1 MPEPRKQPLNQRNGF
16 RKFKE
21 DRFPAED
28 SKKVRKVRVICYDPD
43 ATDESSSSED
53 EGRGRSYVKK
63 PKRIVHEINLHPI
76 FTPPAKVVVEPES
89 SCQDSNNGVKTPK
102 PKVGFFAR
110 TSRRQ
115 SSSPFRGVRQRKWG
129 KWAAEIRDP
138 FKGRR
143 TWLGTFN
150 TPEDASKAYEA
161 KRLELEELWARETAA
176 PATSSEKSNNT
187 SSSAVVSHMSYA
199 NIQQPVSSEDSDS
212 ALSRRSPSSVLD
224 LETSASNNIGNVVD
238 LEKEVIDDSPDL
250 GELQIPDLGFL
261 DDPLGSLPFEN
272 ELSLGPELDSLCL
285 EEFGKFF
292 NEFSSIEDVQIGG
305 INGYEPTSLPD
316 FYFEDLGKDDIAC
329 WLDEPLNI
337 ACQ

>member
-28 SKKVRKVRVICYDPD
+28 SKKVRKVRIICYDPD

-115 SSSPFRGVRQRKWG
+115 SSSPFRG
-129 KWAAEIRDP
+129 
-138 FKGRR
+138 RR

-161 KRLELEELWARETAA
+161 KRLELEQLWARETAA
-176 PATSSEKSNNT
+176 PAASSEKSNNT

-212 ALSRRSPSSVLD
+212 ALSRRSPASVLD

-238 LEKEVIDDSPDL
+238 LEKEVVDDSPDL

-305 INGYEPTSLPD
+305 IDGYEPTSLPD
-316 FYFEDLGKDDIAC
+316 FYFEDLGKDDISC

>member
-1 MPEPRKQPLNQRNGF
+1 MTIPKPSGWLSIYPSGWLSIY
-16 RKFKE
+16 
-21 DRFPAED
+21 PTD
-28 SKKVRKVRVICYDPD
+28 SQ
-43 ATDESSSSED
+43 
-53 EGRGRSYVKK
+53 
-63 PKRIVHEINLHPI
+63 PI
-76 FTPPAKVVVEPES
+76 FPLAIFEKQSPLTSCKSVPPAKVVVEPES

-224 LETSASNNIGNVVD
+224 LE
-238 LEKEVIDDSPDL
+238 
-250 GELQIPDLGFL
+250 
-261 DDPLGSLPFEN
+261 
-272 ELSLGPELDSLCL
+272 
-285 EEFGKFF
+285 
-292 NEFSSIEDVQIGG
+292 
-305 INGYEPTSLPD
+305 
-316 FYFEDLGKDDIAC
+316 
-329 WLDEPLNI
+329 
-337 ACQ
+337 